1 MKTLTA
7 LLIILLSC
15 THQLTSNPKQPINIT
30 KSYLDSV
37 PDCCTNPTAVID
49 NPTLPANFTTVVP
62 WIVSVHNP
70 KLGSQSC
77 IQIDY
82 LRLFVIDSTRNNNI
96 YTTQLTST
104 NFTTWNSSTDGGLY
118 SKACPMWFQI
128 DSHAPMP
135 ASTSKGI
142 LSYCP
147 SDVDSVWHFWTSRTL
162 FPYSNK
168 GVYVEARVL
177 LSGGACLQ
185 VGADWWITKDAQW
198 NGLNVNNKDVG
209 CSRWYFADTAWQTI
223 SFFSK

>member
-1 MKTLTA
+1 
-7 LLIILLSC
+7 
-15 THQLTSNPKQPINIT
+15 
-30 KSYLDSV
+30 LDSV
-37 PDCCTNPTAVID
+37 PDCCPNPTAIID
-49 NPTLPANFTTVVP
+49 NPTLPTNFTTVVP

-70 KLGSQSC
+70 KLGSESC

-104 NFTTWNSSTDGGLY
+104 NFTTWNPSTDGGLY

-135 ASTSKGI
+135 ALASKSI
-142 LSYCP
+142 LFYCP

-162 FPYSNK
+162 FPYPNK

-185 VGADWWITKDAQW
+185 VGADWWITYDAQW
-198 NGLNVNNKDVG
+198 NGLNVNNRDAG

-223 SFFSK
+223 SFLSK